1 MNEPM
6 KLLIAYDGS
15 PCADVALEDLRRAGL
30 PYQVEAIVMSV
41 ADVCLY
47 SGTKADEPPFPE
59 RLPPAVAMARA
70 QAAQAVRDAR
80 TLAVRASK
88 RIQRYFPTWQ
98 VRAEA
103 CADSPAWAIV
113 KKAENWQADLVV
125 VGSRGHPTL
134 SRFFLGS
141 VSQTVL
147 TKAPCSVRVARC
159 WARPDDSPGRV
170 IVGVDGSANAEVA
183 VRAVAARLWPAGSEI
198 RVIAAIDPRL
208 STATTSP
215 LPTMMQWVTESHE
228 KEQAR
233 VHTMVEAMVKKLQNM
248 ELAVSGLV
256 KEGDPKHVLI
266 EEAARWGVDC
276 IFVGVTGYSGLKG
289 FLLGSVSKAVAM
301 GAYCSVEVIR
311 PRSRA

>member
-15 PCADVALEDLRRAGL
+15 PCADVSLEDLRRAGL
-30 PYQVEAIVMSV
+30 PHQVEAIVISV

-59 RLPPAVAMARA
+59 RLPHAVAMARA

-80 TLAVRASK
+80 TMAVRASK
-88 RIQRYFPTWQ
+88 RILKYFPTWQ
-98 VRAEA
+98 VRVEA

-159 WARPDDSPGRV
+159 WARLDDSPGRV
-170 IVGVDGSANAEVA
+170 IVGVDGSAKAEVV

-198 RVIAAIDPRL
+198 RVIAAINPRS
-208 STATTSP
+208 STATTSS
-215 LPTMMQWVTESHE
+215 LPTMGQWATESHE
-228 KEQAR
+228 NEQAR
-233 VHTMVEAMVKKLQNM
+233 MHTLVETMVKKLQNM
-248 ELAVSGLV
+248 ELAVLGLV

-266 EEAARWGVDC
+266 EEAVRWGADC
-276 IFVGVTGYSGLKG
+276 IFVGATGHSGLKG
-289 FLLGSVSKAVAM
+289 FLLGSISTAVAM
-301 GAYCSVEVIR
+301 QVPCSVEIVR
-311 PRSRA
+311 QG